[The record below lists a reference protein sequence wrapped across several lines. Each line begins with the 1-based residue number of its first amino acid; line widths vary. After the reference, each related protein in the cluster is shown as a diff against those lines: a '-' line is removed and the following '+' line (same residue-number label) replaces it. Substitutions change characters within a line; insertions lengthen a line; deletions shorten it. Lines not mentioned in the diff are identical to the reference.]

1 MQAFLRGIHDGN
13 WGDAA
18 SVLGVLISLIG
29 FAVTIIA
36 LVRSKSAAKR
46 VGEAV
51 GAVRQQLSLRS
62 VAVDLSALMSDIEE
76 IKLLHR
82 FGAWDAMPIRY
93 SAIRRR
99 LFLVKGGTPDLTKSQ
114 KASIQ
119 GVIEQFRVIE
129 ETVEEALASK
139 EAPKDVAAL
148 NKLATQ
154 QSDKL
159 TAVLVAV
166 QQEIGAI
173 DEH

>member
-1 MQAFLRGIHDGN
+1 VQAFLQAIHEGN

-18 SVLGVLISLIG
+18 SILGVLISLIG
-29 FAVTIIA
+29 FLITIIA
-36 LVRSKSAAKR
+36 LIRSKSAARR

-62 VAVDLSALMSDIEE
+62 VAVDLTALMSDIEE

-93 SAIRRR
+93 AAIRKR
-99 LFLVKGGTPDLTKSQ
+99 LFLVKGNTPDLTRSQ

-119 GVIEQFRVIE
+119 GVIEQFRLIE
-129 ETVEEALASK
+129 ETVETALASK

-148 NKLATQ
+148 N
-154 QSDKL
+154 
-159 TAVLVAV
+159 
-166 QQEIGAI
+166 
-173 DEH
+173 